1 MLNCIDVEVLA
12 RTLSTSLMATSTL
25 VLDVFKR
32 TGERAAC
39 YIKKKSS
46 LTTPKTQTNTLR
58 CKNKGE
64 TPLRGEMLI
73 KIEDCGTHN

>member
-1 MLNCIDVEVLA
+1 M
-12 RTLSTSLMATSTL
+12 
-25 VLDVFKR
+25 VFKR

-46 LTTPKTQTNTLR
+46 LDGHCITTPKTQTNTLR
-58 CKNKGE
+58 CKNKGK

-73 KIEDCGTHN
+73 KNEDCGTHN